1 MSLSAG
7 RIRSINRSL
16 ARTHASAYATRDRNA
31 HRLSQNLTH
40 SASAVPSGTI
50 KIVAVPRPICA

>member
-16 ARTHASAYATRDRNA
+16 ARTHASAYAIRDRNA
-31 HRLSQNLTH
+31 HHLSQSLTS
-40 SASAVPSGTI
+40 SASAIPPGTI
-50 KIVAVPRPICA
+50 KIAAVPRPICA

>member
-16 ARTHASAYATRDRNA
+16 ARTRASAYATRDRNA
-31 HRLSQNLTH
+31 HHLSQNLTP
-40 SASAVPSGTI
+40 SASAISPGTI
-50 KIVAVPRPICA
+50 RIVAVPRPICA

>member
-16 ARTHASAYATRDRNA
+16 ARTRASAYAMRDRNA
-31 HRLSQNLTH
+31 HHLPQHLTH
-40 SASAVPSGTI
+40 SASTTPSGTI
-50 KIVAVPRPICA
+50 RIVAVPRPICA

>member
-16 ARTHASAYATRDRNA
+16 ARTYASAYAIRDRNA
-31 HRLSQNLTH
+31 HHLSQNLKH

>member
-31 HRLSQNLTH
+31 HHLSQNLT
-40 SASAVPSGTI
+40 SPAAAISSGTI